1 MGNEFKKDVQRI
13 VGIERDTAEDTS
25 LNSVGGIASQR
36 GVGTQ
41 ATGARTISYVGSAG
55 EDDAGGTTTDDNTT
69 TEDKDKTTT
78 PDPTDQDSV
87 IKGKDSGTYDA
98 DDLLDGN
105 AGPVV
110 GDGEGV
116 SAIEAID
123 CATGLGLKIN
133 LDGFFRP
140 IEAFE
145 GDETRPPNAEWT
157 DPLVPPDKL
166 GFEAGKQWQAQQL
179 GYVPGYAA
187 DPFSA
192 AELGVAGIS
201 PPLSG
206 VWGPYSV
213 NSIEFDEGSG
223 NWDCEGGGFT
233 LEIGGDPTTFSFTTS
248 SVSCTAGSSE
258 ACPLE
263 NKETQWPED
272 GKINLIFKDGKFQTS
287 QYDPEATPQYTGQ
300 DTSHVNFCMEGG
312 RTGTIRAG
320 KNGGTVLY
328 ETGSANGPPLEGKDV
343 IVYNQDGEP
352 TTTVP
357 SDKVGSTLPEGDTV

>member
-13 VGIERDTAEDTS
+13 VGVKRDTAEDTS

-36 GVGTQ
+36 GVATQ
-41 ATGARTISYVGSAG
+41 SAGARVISYVGSEGG
-55 EDDAGGTTTDDNTT
+55 EDGGSTKTDDNTT
-69 TEDKDKTTT
+69 PDDKDKTET
-78 PDPTDQDSV
+78 PDPTDQDSNT
-87 IKGKDSGTYDA
+87 KGSDSGVFDA
-98 DDLLDGN
+98 ADLLDGTD
-105 AGPVV
+105 GPVI

-116 SAIEAID
+116 STIEAID
-123 CATGLGLKIN
+123 CASGLDLEIN
-133 LDGFFRP
+133 LDGYFRP

-145 GDETRPPNAEWT
+145 GDEDRPPNAEWT

-166 GFEAGKQWQAQQL
+166 GFELGKQWQAQQL
-179 GYVPGYAA
+179 GYTPGYAA

-201 PPLSG
+201 PPLAG

-213 NSIEFDEGSG
+213 ISIEEDTGTG
-223 NWDCEGGGFT
+223 NWDCVGGGFT
-233 LEIGGDPTTFSFTTS
+233 LEIGGDPTTFSFSTA
-248 SVSCTAGSSE
+248 SVSCTPGSSE

-272 GKINLIFKDGKFQTS
+272 GKINLIFVDGKFQTS
-287 QYDPEATPQYTGQ
+287 QYDSEATPQYSGQ
-300 DTSHVNFCMEGG
+300 ETSHINFCMEGG
-312 RTGTIRAG
+312 RTGTLRAG

-328 ETGSANGPPLEGKDV
+328 ETSSPNGPPLEGKDV
-343 IVYNQDGEP
+343 IVYNQDGVP